1 METEILLFYK
11 YVGVKDP
18 EALAERE
25 RSVCSVLGLTGRII
39 VASEGING
47 TLEGTPEATEK
58 YKKHIL
64 SDARF
69 KNMNIKTS
77 VGTGAAFPRLKV
89 MLKPEIVATKFPSH
103 IDPTKQTGKYLPP
116 HELKRWYDEGKDFVV
131 IDMRNDFEIA
141 SGYFEKT
148 VNPGLRASRDLPQAM
163 EKLRIHKDTTV
174 VTVCTGGVRC
184 EKMSAYL
191 LDQGFKD
198 VHQLHNGM
206 HGFMEKYPG
215 KHFKGTLFTFDNR
228 ITMDFGG
235 ERDIVGICS
244 YCDTKTETYRNCSNQ
259 MCNKKILVC
268 DGCFDAKTNNLLCTD
283 KDYCGR

>member
-1 METEILLFYK
+1 MTIT
-11 YVGVKDP
+11 
-18 EALAERE
+18 R
-25 RSVCSVLGLTGRII
+25 
-39 VASEGING
+39 
-47 TLEGTPEATEK
+47 
-58 YKKHIL
+58 IL
-64 SDARF
+64 S
-69 KNMNIKTS
+69 
-77 VGTGAAFPRLKV
+77 
-89 MLKPEIVATKFPSH
+89 
-103 IDPTKQTGKYLPP
+103 PP
-116 HELKRWYDEGKDFVV
+116 HLHSLPAYVIGISFNSGFV
-131 IDMRNDFEIA
+131 FL
-141 SGYFEKT
+141 Y
-148 VNPGLRASRDLPQAM
+148 LSRHS
-163 EKLRIHKDTTV
+163 K
-174 VTVCTGGVRC
+174 G
-184 EKMSAYL
+184 
-191 LDQGFKD
+191 